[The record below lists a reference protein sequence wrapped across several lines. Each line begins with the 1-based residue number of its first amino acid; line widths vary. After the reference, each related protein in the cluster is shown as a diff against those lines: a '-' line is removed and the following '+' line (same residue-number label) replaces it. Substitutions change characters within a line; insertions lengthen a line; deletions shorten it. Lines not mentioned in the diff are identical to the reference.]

1 MKKPKAIKRRRG
13 LRHNLRPALIIVA
26 IPLVVGAAVFSVF
39 FSGGYDTALQSVGN
53 ERLVTENWQAADTAF
68 LQRQPDYERKY
79 AYYKLKEGQNLATAA
94 AYFSVSE
101 AKLRQLNPGLIAVGT
116 TIKVPPV
123 EHMLAPTAG
132 PNGKIATAVVTEDR
146 GLLRIRQAY
155 RSELAITNLPELT
168 AFLKRYNAIEQ
179 TGPTSYRINRA
190 ISLEGN
196 IRLDATAATVTKLE
210 LRSQPHDITCLCFDE
225 ASALLQDLKI
235 TTYDPTTGKPDMTYA
250 DERAFVRAK
259 NGRMDAVNV
268 DFSYLGNDLPDAQK
282 ASERVNQAQKEG
294 GTYGV
299 SWRIS
304 DDMLGQEIATGW
316 VEHSRFTYNHF
327 GAYTYGASGIM
338 WRNNY
343 FGHNEVY
350 GLDPHDDSN
359 NALIEDNLFAYNGKH
374 GFIVSK
380 RCNYNIIRNNTSVG
394 NKLHGFMLHQDSD
407 YNVIENNVAYDN
419 VDNYV
424 IFASDY
430 NTVRNN
436 KSYNAR
442 SSHVRINA
450 QSRNTFVTNN
460 VLLGGRRGV
469 FLYGGTENTYIAKN
483 TVHVG
488 REVLM
493 TDGAKNAMFAKNTID
508 ALAYKVVQD
517 DDRLIFGPNTIDKLV
532 TSETANIPHTA
543 PLPKGFTANE
553 R

>member
-1 MKKPKAIKRRRG
+1 
-13 LRHNLRPALIIVA
+13 
-26 IPLVVGAAVFSVF
+26 
-39 FSGGYDTALQSVGN
+39 
-53 ERLVTENWQAADTAF
+53 LVTENWEAADAAF
-68 LQRQPDYERKY
+68 ADRQPDYERKY
-79 AYYKLKEGQNLATAA
+79 AYYKLKDGQNLASVAD
-94 AYFSVSE
+94 YFSVDE
-101 AKLRQLNPGLIAVGT
+101 AKLRKLNPGMVVPGT
-116 TIKVPPV
+116 TVKVTPV
-123 EHMLAPTAG
+123 EHPYAPTTG
-132 PNGKIATAVVTEDR
+132 PNGKFNALTIITEDH
-146 GLLRIRQAY
+146 GLLRIRQPY
-155 RSELAITNLPELT
+155 RYDTVVTTIPDLMNV
-168 AFLKRYNAIEQ
+168 LKRYNAIEQ
-179 TGPTSYRINRA
+179 IGPKDFRINRA
-190 ISLEGN
+190 ISIEGD
-196 IRLDATAATVTKLE
+196 IRLDVTAATVDKLE

-225 ASALLQDLKI
+225 ASALLQDVKI
-235 TTYDPTTGKPDMTYA
+235 TTYDPTTGKPDLTYA

-259 NGRMDAVNV
+259 NGRMDAINV

-316 VEHSRFTYNHF
+316 VERSRFTYNHF

-359 NALIEDNLFAYNGKH
+359 NAMIENNLFDRNGKH

-430 NTVRNN
+430 DTIRNN
-436 KSYNAR
+436 LSYNAR
-442 SSHVRINA
+442 SSHIRINA

-460 VLLGGRRGV
+460 TLLGGRRGV
-469 FLYGGTENTYIAKN
+469 FLYGGVENAYIAKN

-488 REVLM
+488 KEVLM
-493 TDGAKNAMFAKNTID
+493 TDGAKNVLFAHNTID
-508 ALAYKVVQD
+508 ALAYKVVRKE
-517 DDRLIFGPNTIDKLV
+517 DRLIFGPNDIDKTV
-532 TSETANIPHTA
+532 TAKTASIPGSA
-543 PLPKGFTANE
+543 PLPKGFTANK